1 MTTAEIKYDEANQ
14 LCVGIAVDEV
24 SELLISDA
32 DISNFLYTIDRVKF
46 KSIRIHKNNLRLVS
60 DDEEVVITDINK
72 FSRENGFARI
82 PSIALQAKSVIAKY
96 NRERAK
102 NKRRRNARFGSHKI
116 ACASIVLGLLAISPI
131 ALNAL
136 HTDKGIQ
143 NEQTNDNNEDML
155 DAMIKASEIGTSV
168 NYTFDNLKEKIDED
182 EIAQEEAEFGETP
195 MIEQV
200 AEQVMENIGNSAYL
214 NYSLSKDTVKRE
226 NAYNLYHE
234 LVERFSN
241 KWGISFN
248 LIMAM
253 LTQESGGFETNLM
266 QIEFDDWDEEIIKV
280 YNFEANRYEYFVLTN
295 NPEEW
300 AGQNVTCITEKDL
313 ENPITNIS
321 IGCVILRKSAEY
333 MNYHVLAAV
342 QCYNLGKGNMDKIL
356 ELAAKESGLTIE
368 EMLAD
373 QENIIFYQFTF
384 TIDKGDPNYLS
395 NVFAFLNDY
404 GEVITFKHFDE
415 NNEIVEEVITIF
427 STQQEIAYH
436 Q

>member
-72 FSRENGFARI
+72 FSRENGFAKI
-82 PSIALQAKSVIAKY
+82 PSISLQAKSVIAKY

-102 NKRRRNARFGSHKI
+102 NRRRRNARFGSHQI
-116 ACASIVLGLLAISPI
+116 ACASIVLGLLAVSPFI
-131 ALNAL
+131 ANAL
-136 HTDKGIQ
+136 HTDKDIQ
-143 NEQTNDNNEDML
+143 SEQTSDNSEDML
-155 DAMIKASEIGTSV
+155 GAMIKASEIGTSV
-168 NYTFDNLKEKIDED
+168 NYTFDNLKEKIEED
-182 EIAQEEAEFGETP
+182 EMAQEEAELGEIP
-195 MIEQV
+195 MIEQL
-200 AEQVMENIGNSAYL
+200 ADQAIENIGNSAYL

-266 QIEFDDWDEEIIKV
+266 QIEFDDWKEEKIKV

-333 MNYHVLAAV
+333 MEYHVLAAV

-368 EMLAD
+368 EILAD
-373 QENIIFYQFTF
+373 QENIIFYQFTYAV
-384 TIDKGDPNYLS
+384 DKGDPNYLS

-415 NNEIVEEVITIF
+415 NNEIVEEVITVF
-427 STQQEIAYH
+427 STQQEFAYH
-436 Q
+436 